1 MGIGAL
7 ALVCVVVGGA
17 IALPH
22 FFKTRA
28 NSESVTSPS
37 AAASQTS
44 HSSDVARNAP
54 SDASNPAGNAAN
66 PAVPAGSPSATA
78 QNVLDSP
85 ATAPQNPGVTRPEHI
100 QNKRSQEQR
109 AQTNPAPAPQSA
121 GVAPVQEQPTQTAPP
136 VTDQQQQA
144 PAGPSQEELDQ
155 LNDHMVQL
163 GARAN
168 AVKGSIER
176 LRSEQAAGGLGLRQD
191 ISASLSRM
199 EGYMDA
205 AERATQGG
213 NLASAKKNMAQAEK
227 EVEKLEAFFGK

>member
-1 MGIGAL
+1 M
-7 ALVCVVVGGA
+7 
-17 IALPH
+17 
-22 FFKTRA
+22 
-28 NSESVTSPS
+28 
-37 AAASQTS
+37 
-44 HSSDVARNAP
+44 
-54 SDASNPAGNAAN
+54 
-66 PAVPAGSPSATA
+66 
-78 QNVLDSP
+78 
-85 ATAPQNPGVTRPEHI
+85 
-100 QNKRSQEQR
+100 
-109 AQTNPAPAPQSA
+109 
-121 GVAPVQEQPTQTAPP
+121 QEQPTQTAPP

-213 NLASAKKNMAQAEK
+213 NIASAKKNMAQAEK